1 MKKLLNIEYAC
12 IHANYWMI
20 YGIVS
25 SFASVFLLGRGYSN
39 MEIGIILAVANVVA
53 VVLQPF
59 AADLADRSKRLSLI
73 GITQIMT
80 IMMMVMTV
88 GLFVLQGKSMALG
101 VIFVLL
107 IAWHTI
113 IQPLIN
119 SLNFKLEES
128 GVHINFGIAR
138 SAGSL
143 AYSVLMAILGSMVEK
158 YGIMVL
164 PISSEV
170 IMAMML
176 LSLVL
181 TKKQ

>member
-1 MKKLLNIEYAC
+1 M
-12 IHANYWMI
+12 
-20 YGIVS
+20 
-25 SFASVFLLGRGYSN
+25 
-39 MEIGIILAVANVVA
+39 
-53 VVLQPF
+53 
-59 AADLADRSKRLSLI
+59 
-73 GITQIMT
+73 
-80 IMMMVMTV
+80 

-143 AYSVLMAILGSMVEK
+143 AYSCLL
-158 YGIMVL
+158 YT
-164 PISSEV
+164 SET
-170 IMAMML
+170 
-176 LSLVL
+176 S
-181 TKKQ
+181 